1 MKKAV
6 LFDFDYTLGDSTGGI
21 VLSTNYALEKLGYE
35 TKTEQ
40 QIRKM
45 VGLSLRDTFMTLM
58 DSRDEEAAAQFAV
71 YFKEKADE
79 VMVANTSLYEGVRS
93 MLRQLKQEGYLVGI
107 ITTKYRRRIIS
118 IFEKYNALNLLDIIV
133 GGEDVEKEKP
143 DPEGLLRAINN
154 LNLSADEILYVG
166 DSLVDA
172 KTAMNGAVD
181 FVAVL
186 TGTTTQEDFEP
197 FPHVLIAPTVLEVKT
212 FLNLR

>member
-1 MKKAV
+1 MKKAI

-21 VLSTNYALEKLGYE
+21 VLSTNYALKKLGYE
-35 TKTEQ
+35 KKTEQ

-58 DSRDEEAAAQFAV
+58 DSEDEKEAAQFAE

-79 VMVANTSLYEGVRS
+79 VMVVNTSLYEGVQS

-107 ITTKYRRRIIS
+107 ITTKFRRRIIS
-118 IFEKYNALNLLDIIV
+118 IFEKYNALDLLDIIV

-143 DPEGLLRAINN
+143 DPEGLLMAMDN

-186 TGTTTQEDFEP
+186 TGTTTKEDFEP
-197 FPHVLIAPTVLEVKT
+197 FPHVLIAPTVLEVQT
-212 FLNLR
+212 FLDSR